1 MKRKGG
7 NPAWVKGK
15 SPYPQGRPRGQTSLY
30 AFHKDPETF
39 LIRHIR
45 WERFCWEYIKAGSRG
60 ARAARNAGYS
70 PRSARFIASRLI
82 RKPVIRAI
90 WERCQAMVYL
100 YSITGNM
107 EYSRT
112 GDVVEKRRQ
121 FEERARQLKRN
132 L

>member
-1 MKRKGG
+1 MKKG

-15 SPYPQGRPRGQTSLY
+15 SPYPQGRPRGQNTLAAY
-30 AFHKDPETF
+30 YKDPSLFE
-39 LIRHIR
+39 IKHIR
-45 WERFCWEYIKAGSRG
+45 WQKFCWQYILCAGRG

-90 WERCQAMVYL
+90 WERCQAKVYL

-107 EYSRT
+107 EWSCT

-121 FEERARQLKRN
+121 FEERARQIKRN